1 MKYQV
6 ILASGSPRRKELLEL
21 IGVEFKVITSNK
33 EEVITSTNPEEV
45 VKELFADRFTIDNIA
60 GELESILP
68 GGNRRETILNG
79 YKDVCQRLGDTS
91 APDNAARQ
99 IVCLL
104 KGVKD

>member
-1 MKYQV
+1 MLQDPD
-6 ILASGSPRRKELLEL
+6 ASHIKMVNL
-21 IGVEFKVITSNK
+21 IADK
-33 EEVITSTNPEEV
+33 EV